1 MKRNQSRAGFSIPEL
16 LAAMI
21 AASVLLL
28 LVGSLLYS
36 SSGGWGH
43 SLQVV
48 QLRRDADATMGL
60 LAHQI
65 RTTSA
70 SHIAVS
76 PDTNTLWITN
86 ALTGTWATFL
96 VTNQTLYFRPNE
108 GGGEITLVREHLATF
123 EAVPTNGMVTIHL
136 RLTNDSDVAD
146 VFAAYKCRN

>member
-1 MKRNQSRAGFSIPEL
+1 
-16 LAAMI
+16 
-21 AASVLLL
+21 
-28 LVGSLLYS
+28 
-36 SSGGWGH
+36 
-43 SLQVV
+43 
-48 QLRRDADATMGL
+48 MGL

-70 SHIAVS
+70 SHIEVS
-76 PDTNTLWITN
+76 PDTNTVWITN

-96 VTNQTLYFRPNE
+96 VTNQTLYFRPSE

-123 EAVPTNGMVTIHL
+123 GVVSTNGVVTIHL